1 MRCCCGNLKNN
12 KRKNFRSALYSVMI
26 HALSVE
32 EERPIRDYRRIHNP
46 FQQQRSSK
54 NISTFSDSEDSDDD
68 DSYDD
73 DKVEWPPKPSTC
85 HYRIHLKAPSV
96 DDSDGVNS
104 DDDNDKVERPPKPST
119 RHYRIP
125 LKAPS
130 FEDAD
135 PDRDA
140 SVDIDSVIQNNL
152 CSG

>member
-1 MRCCCGNLKNN
+1 MRCCCSNLKNN
-12 KRKNFRSALYSVMI
+12 KRKNFCSALYPVMI
-26 HALSVE
+26 HALSAE
-32 EERPIRDYRRIHNP
+32 EECLICDYRRIYNL

-68 DSYDD
+68 DSHDD

-85 HYRIHLKAPSV
+85 HYRIHLKVLSV
-96 DDSDGVNS
+96 DDSDGVDS
-104 DDDNDKVERPPKPST
+104 DDDNDKVERPSKPST

-125 LKAPS
+125 LKVSS

-140 SVDIDSVIQNNL
+140 SVDIDNVIQNNL
-152 CSG
+152 CTG